1 MTQDNSS
8 NDEAAKP
15 GGDISGQSG
24 SSGDHGAAAVPRHE
38 PSKSSRDA
46 AATTWVRARNPR
58 PRSAKEPKAK
68 AEGSLHPSILRRRL
82 PFLGRLDRYVLNH
95 FVQSYLTAMLLM
107 TGLFMVI
114 DMASNLD
121 NYLESWDDGT
131 TVPTSVLLR
140 FYILNLPYLFL
151 QVAPFVTLIAGMFT
165 VAKLLKARE
174 VTAVLS
180 AGISARRMLLPV
192 FFSGAM
198 LALGMFA
205 LREAV
210 GMGVASERDS
220 LRDILEEKRWE
231 PEYENLAVIE
241 ESGSVVILDRF
252 YPKPVDGSPPRIE
265 GVVAILRTDADYGVS
280 KYNRIDADSAVYE
293 DRRWN
298 LTGGR
303 RTRIDPENQNSTRRQ
318 DKVTTLDGYEFTPDL
333 ALTYRRA
340 KDAPLE
346 LTFSEVQ
353 SLMERDPADTSYQTL
368 WHYHLTFPLA
378 NIILLLVGIPLMFT
392 YERGRGSERMAIGG
406 LLCIFY
412 YAADFVFR
420 TLGIKGQLSPLLS
433 AWIPVLVFGA
443 LGVMLY
449 DSLKS

>member
-1 MTQDNSS
+1 MSEDSS
-8 NDEAAKP
+8 ESDPEASGAAKAP
-15 GGDISGQSG
+15 KPARDP
-24 SSGDHGAAAVPRHE
+24 AAT
-38 PSKSSRDA
+38 
-46 AATTWVRARNPR
+46 TTWVRPRRPKSSATREMSARELAAR
-58 PRSAKEPKAK
+58 AVEARR
-68 AEGSLHPSILRRRL
+68 PSILRRRL
-82 PFLGRLDRYVLNH
+82 PFMGRLDRYVLNH

-121 NYLESWDDGT
+121 NYLEPWPDGT
-131 TVPTSVLLR
+131 TVPASILLR

-165 VAKLLKARE
+165 VSKLLKARE

-180 AGISARRMLLPV
+180 AGVSARRMLLPV
-192 FFSGAM
+192 FFSGLM

-205 LREAV
+205 LREFV

-220 LRDILEEKRWE
+220 LRDVLEEKRLE

-252 YPKPVDGSPPRIE
+252 YPKPVDGSPPRVE
-265 GVVAILRTDADYGVS
+265 GLVAILRTDADYGVA
-280 KYNRIDADSAVYE
+280 KYNRIDAETAVYE
-293 DRRWN
+293 DRHWN

-303 RTRIDPENQNSTRRQ
+303 RTRIDPEDQSNLRRQ
-318 DKVTTLDGYEFTPDL
+318 DKVNTLDGYEFTPEL
-333 ALTYRRA
+333 AMTFKRA

-378 NIILLLVGIPLMFT
+378 NVILLLVGIPLMFT

-433 AWIPVLVFGA
+433 AWIPVLIFGA
-443 LGVMLY
+443 IGVMLY